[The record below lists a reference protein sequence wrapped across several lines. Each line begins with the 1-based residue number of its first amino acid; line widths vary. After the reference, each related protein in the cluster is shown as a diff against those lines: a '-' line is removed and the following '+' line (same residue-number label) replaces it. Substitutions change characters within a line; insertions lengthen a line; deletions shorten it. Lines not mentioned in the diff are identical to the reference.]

1 MKTNSRARYEGKAIR
16 NELDKQLLYINTIV
30 DKRQL
35 FWSRVDWLQGLSLL
49 RSAKSI
55 EVNTSS
61 QMFLANCSVESL
73 LKHVSIR

>member
-35 FWSRVDWLQGLSLL
+35 FLVSGRLVTG
-49 RSAKSI
+49 A
-55 EVNTSS
+55 VNAA
-61 QMFLANCSVESL
+61 FRKVN
-73 LKHVSIR
+73 